1 MQTLV
6 MKFIGPKSCKGFP
19 KPYWLHITK
28 HTGNMETNWNLNLA
42 YIIVNIKISKEM
54 SLESIYM

>member
-1 MQTLV
+1 